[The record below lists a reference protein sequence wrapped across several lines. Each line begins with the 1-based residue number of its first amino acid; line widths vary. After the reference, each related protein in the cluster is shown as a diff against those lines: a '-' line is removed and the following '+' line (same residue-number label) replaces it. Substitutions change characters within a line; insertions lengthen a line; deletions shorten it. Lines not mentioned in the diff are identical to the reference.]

1 MTQILPI
8 DVVHVV
14 TNRPDYAKKIALLIT
29 KGALDLKSGSAT
41 LHFNADGVLA
51 SIEINA
57 RVYNYS
63 KENI

>member
-1 MTQILPI
+1 MDII
-8 DVVHVV
+8 EIIS
-14 TNRPDYAKKIALLIT
+14 TNQDYNKKLRKIIE
-29 KGALDLKSGSAT
+29 KGVLDIKSGSAT

-63 KENI
+63 KE